1 MLLRHAVGSAIRRL
15 RQARGLTLREVSQ
28 ASAISLPYLSE
39 IERGRKEPSSE
50 IIQTVCVVLGVTL
63 RELMRETDVEL
74 VVAERAAA
82 RGMAPILDLTAR
94 RRDQEE
100 AASTGTR
107 HLLPSASDPGAPRRS
122 EARMPAPAHR
132 PPVGEVR
139 AFVSA
144 AGKPLLL
151 AA

>member
-15 RQARGLTLREVSQ
+15 RLAQGLTLRQVSQ

-63 RELMRETDVEL
+63 RELMRETDAEL
-74 VVAERAAA
+74 VAVEGSPATQRVA
-82 RGMAPILDLTAR
+82 PVLDLTAR
-94 RRDQEE
+94 RRE
-100 AASTGTR
+100 ASRMTEA
-107 HLLPSASDPGAPRRS
+107 PSS
-122 EARMPAPAHR
+122 HR
-132 PPVGEVR
+132 PPGTG
-139 AFVSA
+139 SA
-144 AGKPLLL
+144 LLL

>member
-15 RQARGLTLREVSQ
+15 RLAQGLTLRQVSEL
-28 ASAISLPYLSE
+28 SAVSLPYLSE

-74 VVAERAAA
+74 VSAERGRGA
-82 RGMAPILDLTAR
+82 RAVAPVLDLTVR
-94 RRDQEE
+94 RRE
-100 AASTGTR
+100 AALVAEVG
-107 HLLPSASDPGAPRRS
+107 AS
-122 EARMPAPAHR
+122 HR
-132 PPVGEVR
+132 PSENG
-139 AFVSA
+139 SA
-144 AGKPLLL
+144 QLL